1 MKLNRISSTGYPLV
15 IAFLVLIAA
24 GCSNDSKNSVIG
36 PVAGPAIENNNAAG
50 DNLEFKV
57 DADGAYPQFTSR
69 TFYNNSGLGFNGG
82 MMLVPGGTR
91 FMLWNRSLT
100 PPPNPVNILIPDST
114 RGVTITML
122 VEKVETDYGDE
133 LVFTFGPHGCQFDPP
148 AEVIFDWTDL
158 NINIAELFYLEEG
171 KHIPQDPNSIDINNK
186 KMTLY
191 ISHFSR
197 YALGVSR

>member
-1 MKLNRISSTGYPLV
+1 MKLNRSGITGYLLL
-15 IAFLVLIAA
+15 IAFLLLIAI
-24 GCSNDSKNSVIG
+24 GCSNEYKNSVIG
-36 PVAGPAIENNNAAG
+36 PVAGPAIENNNATG
-50 DNLEFKV
+50 NNVEYKIDP
-57 DADGAYPQFTSR
+57 DGAYPQFASR
-69 TFYNNSGLGFNGG
+69 TFYNISGQGYNGG
-82 MMLVPGGTR
+82 MMVVPGGTH
-91 FMLWNRSLT
+91 FMLWNRALT
-100 PPPNPVNILIPDST
+100 PPPNPVNILIPDNT

-158 NINIAELFYLEEG
+158 NIQLADLFYLEEG
-171 KHIPQDPNSIDINNK
+171 KHIPQDPNSVDINNK
-186 KMTLY
+186 RMTLY